1 MKAVTLLRYALGLI
15 VVVCSGL
22 VGWILGTSFK
32 SRPRQLALLQA
43 ALSRLETEI
52 QHGMAFLPEA
62 FGVLARIIPRPVNR
76 LFHEVAYLLVDG
88 ELPLELA
95 WRQAIL
101 DARQYL
107 VLNRDD
113 ERILINLG
121 HNLGIS
127 PRDDQA
133 RHLAIAR
140 DQLHGQEIGAREV
153 EKHAVRLYQALG
165 WATGVALILVLL

>member
-1 MKAVTLLRYALGLI
+1 MTLLRYVLSLI
-15 VVVCSGL
+15 VVVCSGS
-22 VGWILGTSFK
+22 VGWILGASVRD
-32 SRPRQLALLQA
+32 RPQQLALLQA

-52 QHGMAFLPEA
+52 HHGMMFLPEA
-62 FGVLARIIPRPVNR
+62 FGELARIIPRPVNR

-88 ELPLELA
+88 ELPLEVA
-95 WRQAIL
+95 WRQALL

-113 ERILINLG
+113 ERILANLG

-127 PRDDQA
+127 PRGDQA

-140 DQLHGQEIGAREV
+140 EQLHGQETAARQV
-153 EKHAVRLYQALG
+153 EKHAARLYHALG
-165 WATGVALILVLL
+165 WAAGVALILVLI